1 LTLTD
6 VSCAAHC
13 KQSLTMQCL
22 YYYLPKVT
30 EGLST
35 VVCRT
40 DNTTLHECEGQ

>member
-1 LTLTD
+1 
-6 VSCAAHC
+6 
-13 KQSLTMQCL
+13 MQCL

-40 DNTTLHECEGQ
+40 DNTTLHECDGQYAPGEPIIVSS